1 MLARCADSSHRTNV
15 VSSAAHDPTGHEQP
29 GKGVQRLR
37 RDVRELIIA
46 PRRQHSQ
53 KPEEANDG
61 IERLWP
67 APYLE
72 IFARNRRPG

>member
-1 MLARCADSSHRTNV
+1 
-15 VSSAAHDPTGHEQP
+15 
-29 GKGVQRLR
+29 LR

-72 IFARNRRPG
+72 IFARNRQPG

>member
-1 MLARCADSSHRTNV
+1 MVEDLRRRLCND
-15 VSSAAHDPTGHEQP
+15 GHED
-29 GKGVQRLR
+29 
-37 RDVRELIIA
+37 DVRELIIA

-53 KPEEANDG
+53 MPEEANDG